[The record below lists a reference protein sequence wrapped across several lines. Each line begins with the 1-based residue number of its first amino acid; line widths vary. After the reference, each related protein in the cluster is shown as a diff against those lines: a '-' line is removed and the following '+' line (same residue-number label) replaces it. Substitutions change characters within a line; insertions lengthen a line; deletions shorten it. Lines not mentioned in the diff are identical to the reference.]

1 MTLGNLTFNWL
12 RNSSR
17 KRLIKR
23 KIKSCTNFNKKKK
36 GKEIFIAFDREILEL
51 SSDLV
56 SSFYHFSTWRYWSRV
71 LQAQWHL
78 WEIFILILNSYKRKN
93 EWQNGAC
100 LNYMPKM
107 QNCKNHKYIN
117 AMRKGYY
124 KVLIGILVQS
134 LITKMYNQKNQNN
147 AIFCFRNWWK
157 VGRKL

>member
-1 MTLGNLTFNWL
+1 M
-12 RNSSR
+12 
-17 KRLIKR
+17 
-23 KIKSCTNFNKKKK
+23 
-36 GKEIFIAFDREILEL
+36 
-51 SSDLV
+51 
-56 SSFYHFSTWRYWSRV
+56 
-71 LQAQWHL
+71 
-78 WEIFILILNSYKRKN
+78 

-147 AIFCFRNWWK
+147 AIFCFRN
-157 VGRKL
+157 